1 MKGNLWK
8 TWKYTIGSFS
18 DEKTAEYDNI
28 VAILRTLLLL
38 VNLITCFFIM
48 SNIGLQTE
56 TAFAISIV
64 FGFVLILIGLPGS
77 MIWLLNKFEFK
88 IPFKDSND

>member
-48 SNIGLQTE
+48 SNI
-56 TAFAISIV
+56 V
-64 FGFVLILIGLPGS
+64 HN
-77 MIWLLNKFEFK
+77 W
-88 IPFKDSND
+88 